1 MPVVSPASLERRL
14 ENIDKELERREA
26 QLKTGTGTKLITSLP
41 KADEWEKFARR
52 TWIRTGDEKSGPK
65 VVRFRPYGFQIKA
78 IRKIHKSKN
87 SISLKSRQQGF
98 SEIVCSYLLCRAL
111 TEPGFVA
118 VVISKNQKDSSELA
132 GRVKFMAKSIRGE
145 KLEWDSQNTIKLSWV
160 GRGTIHFLP
169 AVDSAG
175 RGIPACSV
183 LFLDEAAFIEG
194 VEDIYQGASPA
205 MALLGNAGKVIVVS
219 TPDMEVD
226 WFGRTWSDGLPIDWY
241 DYVTKRNWR
250 GLERLC
256 DSIDDD
262 WARIPVHYSMHPV
275 YSKDPLWAKKY
286 KKANKYTDQ
295 QWNSEFEL
303 KFNSTDSAIYPS
315 ALVDKASG
323 KWDFAECGLITHSYI
338 LAVDPNGTQSDYFVS
353 MVIDISVR
361 PYQVVSMYREN
372 YKSTPY
378 SLSHV
383 VKQIIDFN
391 PEKIIVEANSMGVV
405 IAEAL
410 QMKVGESQV
419 TTIFMSEKNKNI
431 TTDRVLYLLEQEMLS
446 FPAGIIDKELK
457 AFRRTEKGRRE
468 AAPGYND
475 DTVMCLAVAI
485 SLLPETKDIT
495 NFLTNL

>member
-1 MPVVSPASLERRL
+1 MPVVTPASLERRL
-14 ENIDKELERREA
+14 EKIDEEINRREA
-26 QLKTGTGTKLITSLP
+26 QLRNSSGSKLITCLP
-41 KADEWEKFARR
+41 GADEWEKFARK
-52 TWIRTGDEKSGPK
+52 TWIQTGDEKGPK
-65 VVRFRPYGFQIKA
+65 VVRFRPYGFQIRA
-78 IRKIHKSKN
+78 VRKIHASKN

-98 SEIVCSYLLCRAL
+98 SELVCSYLLCRAL

-132 GRVKFMAKSIRGE
+132 GRVKFMANSIRDE
-145 KLEWDSQNTIKLSWV
+145 KLEWLSQNTIKLSWK

-183 LFLDEAAFIEG
+183 LFLDEAAFIQG
-194 VEDIYQGASPA
+194 VADIYQGASPA
-205 MALLGNAGKVIVVS
+205 MALLGDAGKVIVVS

-226 WFGRTWSDGLPIDWY
+226 WFGTTWCDGLPIDWY
-241 DYVTKRNWR
+241 DYVAKRNWR
-250 GLERLC
+250 GLERVL
-256 DSIDDD
+256 DAVDDE

-275 YSKDPLWAKKY
+275 YSKDPNWAKKY
-286 KKANKYTDQ
+286 KKSKKYTDT

-315 ALVDKASG
+315 ALVDIGAK
-323 KWDFAECGLITHSYI
+323 KKDFEECGLITHSYI
-338 LAVDPNGTQSDYFVS
+338 LAVDPNGTKSDYFVS

-361 PYQVVSMYREN
+361 PYQVVSMYRQN

-383 VKQIIDFN
+383 VKQIVEFN
-391 PEKIIVEANSMGVV
+391 PDKIIVEANSMGVV

-410 QMKVGESQV
+410 QSKVGASCV
-419 TTIFMSEKNKNI
+419 STIYMSEMNKNI
-431 TTDRVLYLLEQEMLS
+431 TTDRVLYLLEQELLT
-446 FPAGIIDKELK
+446 FPAGVIAQELK

-468 AAPGYND
+468 AAPGHND
-475 DTVMCLAVAI
+475 DTVMCLAVAV
-485 SLLPETKDIT
+485 SLIPETADVT
-495 NFLTNL
+495 NFLANL